1 MRTSQNLNWLVF
13 FCYGT
18 RMKLSTFVAILIV
31 IALLIN
37 CIQAAA
43 ITQKPD
49 GAVDLAMT
57 GARCAGQ
64 LLVS

>member
-1 MRTSQNLNWLVF
+1 
-13 FCYGT
+13 
-18 RMKLSTFVAILIV
+18 MKLSTFVAILIV

-64 LLVS
+64 LLVSEIFK